1 MKFDSNRAWQEAMA
15 AVAAN
20 RQVLVAVA
28 GVFFLLPALL
38 SAVFLGDA
46 QTQVLEA
53 LGRPGEA
60 ERVFTENLG
69 LFTGFGIGGTLVQ
82 GVGYLA
88 VTALLSD
95 RARPTVGQAIGT
107 ALKALPTL
115 LAALLLMLLGLSI
128 LSVLLGLVIG
138 GAAALLAGAAGATVG
153 TTIAL
158 LAAMFYLSVRLSLVV
173 PVIVNERIA
182 NPVAAMARAWR
193 LTRHNAARLL
203 GFFLLLTIAYVVVAF
218 MASLVLIGPVALL
231 AGQGQA
237 LTLFTGVVSGAISA
251 VSSVI
256 VAAVLA
262 FAHRQLAGP
271 SAEAI
276 TRTFE

>member
-20 RQVLVAVA
+20 RPVLVAVA

-38 SAVFLGDA
+38 STVFLGGA

-53 LGRPGEA
+53 LGRPDEV
-60 ERVFTENLG
+60 ERVFMENAG
-69 LFTGFGIGGTLVQ
+69 LFLGFGIGGTLVQ
-82 GVGYLA
+82 AVGYLA

-95 RARPTVGQAIGT
+95 RARPTVGQAIAI
-107 ALKALPTL
+107 ALRALPTL
-115 LAALLLMLLGLSI
+115 LAVVVLTLLALTLLSA
-128 LSVLLGLVIG
+128 LLGLVIG
-138 GAAALLAGAAGATVG
+138 GVAALLTGAAGATVA

-158 LAAMFYLSVRLSLVV
+158 LAVMFYLSVRLSMVV
-173 PVIVNERIA
+173 PVIVNERIG
-182 NPVAAMARAWR
+182 NPLAAMARAWR
-193 LTRHNAARLL
+193 LTRHNAGRLL
-203 GFFLLLTIAYVVVAF
+203 GFFVLLTIAYVVVAF

-231 AGQGQA
+231 AGPGRA
-237 LTLFTGVVSGAISA
+237 LGLFTGVVSGAISA

>member
-15 AVAAN
+15 AVNAN
-20 RQVLVAVA
+20 RQVLVALG

-38 SAVFLGDA
+38 STVFLGDA
-46 QTQVLEA
+46 QTQVMQA
-53 LGRPGEA
+53 FGKPGEV
-60 ERVFTENLG
+60 ERLFMENSG
-69 LFTGFGIGGTLVQ
+69 LFLGFGIGGTLVQ

-95 RARPTVGQAIGT
+95 RGRPTVGEAIVI

-115 LAALLLMLLGLSI
+115 LAVMLLALLGLTL
-128 LSVLLGLVIG
+128 LSALLGLVIG
-138 GAAALLAGAAGATVG
+138 GIAALLMGAGGATVV
-153 TTIAL
+153 TTVVL

-173 PVIVNERIA
+173 PVTVNERIG
-182 NPVAAMARAWR
+182 NPLAAMARSWR
-193 LTRHNAARLL
+193 LTQGNASRLT
-203 GFFLLLTIAYVVVAF
+203 GFFVLLMIAYVVIAF
-218 MASLVLIGPVALL
+218 TVSLILIGPVALL

-251 VSSVI
+251 VSGVI
-256 VAAVLA
+256 LAAVLA
-262 FAHRQLAGP
+262 FIHRQLAGP
-271 SAEAI
+271 SADAI